1 MHVYPLIYAYTYI
14 CAGDDCISIQKG
26 CRNIHIHH
34 VNCGPGHGIS
44 IGGLGKDN
52 SKACVSNVTVE
63 DVVLRETMT
72 GVRIKT
78 WQGGSGSVRNVKFSN
93 IDVSDVKVPI
103 MINQFYCDKKK
114 SCKIQSKGVAVSG
127 VSYENIKG
135 TFTKEPIHLACSKSV
150 PCMGITLSAIDL
162 QPSKGAKKSTP
173 FCSNSYG
180 LSHSPIKPLLD
191 CLQTDKPPKNK
202 LSMPDLGSCWF

>member
-1 MHVYPLIYAYTYI
+1 MH
-14 CAGDDCISIQKG
+14 AGDDCISIQTG

-63 DVVLRETMT
+63 NVVLRGTMT

-93 IDVSDVKVPI
+93 IDVSEVKVPI

-114 SCKIQSKGVAVSG
+114 PCKIQNKGVAVSG
-127 VSYENIKG
+127 ISYENIKG

-150 PCMGITLSAIDL
+150 PCLGLTLSAIDL
-162 QPSKGAKKSTP
+162 QPSKGAKKTIPP

-180 LSHSPIKPLLD
+180 LSYSPIDQPLD
-191 CLQTDKPPKNK
+191 CLQMGKPPKDN
-202 LSMPDLGSCWF
+202 LTEPDLGSC